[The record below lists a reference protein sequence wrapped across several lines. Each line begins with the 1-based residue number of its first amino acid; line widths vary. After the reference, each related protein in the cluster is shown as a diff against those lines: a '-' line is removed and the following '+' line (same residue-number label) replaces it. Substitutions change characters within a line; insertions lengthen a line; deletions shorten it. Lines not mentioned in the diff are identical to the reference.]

1 MQPDPMTPSTSIL
14 GFTYD
19 SITYAPPPHSSP
31 LTCPKSHRI
40 QTCPP
45 LRDRDLVHYPNGPAP
60 VPLSVPLPKE
70 GELGTRIAPF
80 RTDRFQIP
88 IRVVT
93 INFNPL
99 PKRRSIRSIGD
110 IPSLSR
116 SGTNEHGYEDHLV

>member
-1 MQPDPMTPSTSIL
+1 M
-14 GFTYD
+14 
-19 SITYAPPPHSSP
+19 
-31 LTCPKSHRI
+31 I

-93 INFNPL
+93 VCRYLESFWVGWCDGCDGCAGCW
-99 PKRRSIRSIGD
+99 KIG
-110 IPSLSR
+110 
-116 SGTNEHGYEDHLV
+116 